1 MVDADIIGYYLSPL
15 DGARMVHV
23 WVDGQHLHYRVADL
37 AVAAASA
44 CRSVTVLRDDV
55 GEECGRIVDDR
66 DIASMSDGEYEDFL
80 FDEGRELDEEFERER
95 EAAAAEPEF
104 VPDAQIFEF
113 VRRMIDTAKRRA
125 AWAERHFEQAAAD
138 YCRIHLGTAI
148 RATDHETQRIHELKA
163 DVYETRAVLREMGIA
178 A

>member
-1 MVDADIIGYYLSPL
+1 MSAP
-15 DGARMVHV
+15 
-23 WVDGQHLHYRVADL
+23 
-37 AVAAASA
+37 A
-44 CRSVTVLRDDV
+44 CRSVTILRDADGV
-55 GEECGRIVDDR
+55 ECGRIVDDR
-66 DIASMSDGEYEDFL
+66 DIASMSDDEYDDFL
-80 FDEGRELDEEFERER
+80 FDEGRELDEEYERER

-104 VPDAQIFEF
+104 MPDTGIFEF